1 MTERT
6 QNVLITLVIFV
17 IFKIVLELI
26 VLQEL
31 GDRATCE
38 RVFTY

>member
-26 VLQEL
+26 VLAL
-31 GDRATCE
+31 
-38 RVFTY
+38 